1 MVDPAVPLY
10 SIGMR
15 IDDQAVADNVGELSR
30 ALAATDD
37 PEFIEAFLRS
47 LLTPAETAD
56 IATRWALVKALERRV
71 PQREIAKEFG
81 LSLCKITR
89 GSRELKKEGSPFR
102 RMLDLAARK
111 DS

>member
-1 MVDPAVPLY
+1 MQ
-10 SIGMR
+10 
-15 IDDQAVADNVGELSR
+15 IDDHAVSENLGELSR
-30 ALAATDD
+30 AFAATDD

-56 IATRWALVKALERRV
+56 IATRWALVKALQRGI

-89 GSRELKKEGSPFR
+89 GSRELKKAGSPFKL
-102 RMLDLAARK
+102 MLDLAAK
-111 DS
+111 KGI